1 MFVIHTTQPTMSN
14 INITFLGTASAQPS
28 RTRNHSALAL
38 RLDGDVWLFDCGE
51 ATQHQIQKSAV
62 KMGRISK
69 IFITHTHGDHIFGLL
84 PLLASRLNGAGG
96 MIDEAL
102 DPRASGALDDA
113 EPLEIYGPTGTRA
126 YVRAGLVYTHT
137 LLSAPYIVHEL
148 QFPNDPPNPL
158 APLPLH
164 SAELPGRDIQQVDGT
179 WLDVYRGASFSVS
192 AAPIMHSVPCVGYV
206 ITEAPVPGKIDPKQY
221 VPHLKRTGT
230 PMSAMRRLQEGESV
244 QLSDGTVLRGPSK
257 RPGRKITILGDTYDP
272 SPIARLAMSTDV
284 LIHEATNAHLPDID
298 PETKYGDTHDIVEQ
312 RSKSR
317 GHSTPQMAAL
327 FGERIEARKLVLNH
341 FSSRY
346 AGEYDP
352 VTQHGDQRP
361 AAKEIMEAI
370 RMSAQPYFNGPVI
383 CARDFMS
390 FDVQVSH
397 SGQDT

>member
-1 MFVIHTTQPTMSN
+1 MVRAIPDPH
-14 INITFLGTASAQPS
+14 
-28 RTRNHSALAL
+28 HSVLL
-38 RLDGDVWLFDCGE
+38 TGL
-51 ATQHQIQKSAV
+51 S
-62 KMGRISK
+62 
-69 IFITHTHGDHIFGLL
+69 GDHIFGLL
-84 PLLASRLNGAGG
+84 PLLASRLHGAGG

-102 DPRASGALDDA
+102 DPRASGVPDDAQVSHALDRGYDVPSDNCPQ
-113 EPLEIYGPTGTRA
+113 PLEIYGPTGTRA
-126 YVRAGLVYTHT
+126 YVRTGLVYTHT
-137 LLSAPYIVHEL
+137 LLSDPYVVHEL
-148 QFPNDPPNPL
+148 QSPNDPPNSFT
-158 APLPLH
+158 PLPRH
-164 SAELPGRDIQQVDGT
+164 SAELAGRDIQQVDGT
-179 WLDVYRGASFSVS
+179 WANIYRDTNLSVS

-244 QLSDGTVLRGPSK
+244 HLSDGTVLQGPSK

-272 SPIARLAMSTDV
+272 SPIAELAMCTDV
-284 LIHEATNAHLPDID
+284 LIHEATNAYLPNID
-298 PETKYGDTHDIVEQ
+298 PETKASDTHSIVEQ

-327 FGERIEARKLVLNH
+327 FAARIDARKLVLNH
-341 FSSRY
+341 FSARY

-361 AAKEIMEAI
+361 AAKDIMEAI
-370 RMSAQPYFNGPVI
+370 GTLAQSHFHGPVI

-397 SGQDT
+397 GSQESNA

>member
-1 MFVIHTTQPTMSN
+1 MSN

-51 ATQHQIQKSAV
+51 GTQHQIQKSAV

-69 IFITHTHGDHIFGLL
+69 VFITHTHGDHIFGLL

-96 MIDEAL
+96 MIDEDL
-102 DPRASGALDDA
+102 DPRVSGVLDDA
-113 EPLEIYGPTGTRA
+113 EPLEIYGPSGTRA
-126 YVRAGLVYTHT
+126 YVRTGLVYTHT
-137 LLSAPYIVHEL
+137 LLSGPYIVHEL

-158 APLPLH
+158 APLPPH

-179 WLDVYRGASFSVS
+179 WPDVYRGASFSVS

-298 PETKYGDTHDIVEQ
+298 PETKYSDTHDIVEQ

-327 FGERIEARKLVLNH
+327 FAERIEARKLVLNH

-361 AAKEIMEAI
+361 AAKKIMEAI
-370 RMSAQPYFNGPVI
+370 RMSAQPYFIGPVI

-397 SGQDT
+397 SDQDA

>member
-1 MFVIHTTQPTMSN
+1 MFVVNSRFLYLRSCTALIRQWRQIHTTQPTMSSN

-38 RLDGDVWLFDCGE
+38 RLDGDVWLFDC
-51 ATQHQIQKSAV
+51 APV

-69 IFITHTHGDHIFGLL
+69 IFITHTHV
-84 PLLASRLNGAGG
+84 
-96 MIDEAL
+96 L
-102 DPRASGALDDA
+102 DPRASGVLDDA
-113 EPLEIYGPTGTRA
+113 EVSHAPKSRRECASDNNPQPLEIYGPTGTRA
-126 YVRAGLVYTHT
+126 YVRAGLIYTHT
-137 LLSAPYIVHEL
+137 LLSGPYIVHEL

-244 QLSDGTVLRGPSK
+244 QLSDGT

-272 SPIARLAMSTDV
+272 NPIARLATSTDV

-298 PETKYGDTHDIVEQ
+298 PETKYSDTHDIVEQ

-397 SGQDT
+397 NGQDT

>member
-1 MFVIHTTQPTMSN
+1 MSN

-51 ATQHQIQKSAV
+51 GTQHQIQKSAV

-102 DPRASGALDDA
+102 DPRASGVLNDA
-113 EPLEIYGPTGTRA
+113 EPLEIYGPSGTRA
-126 YVRAGLVYTHT
+126 YVRTGLVYTHT
-137 LLSAPYIVHEL
+137 LLSGPYVVHEL
-148 QFPNDPPNPL
+148 QSPNDPPDSL
-158 APLPLH
+158 LLPRH

-179 WLDVYRGASFSVS
+179 WPDIYSDANFSVS

-221 VPHLKRTGT
+221 VPHLKRTGM

-244 QLSDGTVLRGPSK
+244 HLSDGTVLW
-257 RPGRKITILGDTYDP
+257 ITILGDTYDP
-272 SPIARLAMSTDV
+272 SPIAELAMCTDV
-284 LIHEATNAHLPDID
+284 LIHEATNAYLPNID
-298 PETKYGDTHDIVEQ
+298 PETKASDTHIIVEQ

-327 FGERIEARKLVLNH
+327 FAAQINTRELVLNH

-370 RMSAQPYFNGPVI
+370 RMLAQSHFHGPVI

-390 FDVQVSH
+390 FDVQASH
-397 SGQDT
+397 GSQGSHA

>member
-1 MFVIHTTQPTMSN
+1 
-14 INITFLGTASAQPS
+14 
-28 RTRNHSALAL
+28 
-38 RLDGDVWLFDCGE
+38 
-51 ATQHQIQKSAV
+51 
-62 KMGRISK
+62 
-69 IFITHTHGDHIFGLL
+69 
-84 PLLASRLNGAGG
+84 
-96 MIDEAL
+96 
-102 DPRASGALDDA
+102 
-113 EPLEIYGPTGTRA
+113 
-126 YVRAGLVYTHT
+126 
-137 LLSAPYIVHEL
+137 VHEL
-148 QFPNDPPNPL
+148 QSPNDPPDSL
-158 APLPLH
+158 TPLPRH
-164 SAELPGRDIQQVDGT
+164 SAELPGRNIQQVDGT
-179 WLDVYRGASFSVS
+179 WPDIYQDANFSVA
-192 AAPIMHSVPCVGYV
+192 AAPIMHSVPCVGYA

-272 SPIARLAMSTDV
+272 SPIAELAMRTDV
-284 LIHEATNAHLPDID
+284 LVHEATNAHLPGID
-298 PETKYGDTHDIVEQ
+298 PETKASDTHDIVEQ

-327 FGERIEARKLVLNH
+327 FAARIDARKLVLNH

-370 RMSAQPYFNGPVI
+370 RTLAQSYFHGPVI

-397 SGQDT
+397 SSQDRDA